1 MRALVLG
8 GSGAVGRVVVDDLA
22 RAGHTATAA
31 GRRSAA
37 ARIDLST
44 PAGIGQV
51 TAHASTHD
59 VVINASGV
67 ENSALAAASF
77 PAAFVD
83 ISATGRYLERL
94 AAESAPGQ
102 SVLLGAGLAPGL
114 STLLVHALPKRVS
127 DEIDLGI
134 ALGTGEAHGPA
145 AVAWTAGLAG
155 APLHAPPERR
165 AITNLR
171 ELRRLPSPTGP
182 RSYLRADFPDHA
194 LLGAAQNVTVRS
206 YLATGNRPTTA
217 ALGLVGRAPRLAPL
231 LAQVPHWGSA
241 EWSLVAVN
249 RRTGTLLSARGLG
262 QSRATGVLTA
272 LGAVALHAASPG
284 RAVNTAD
291 VLTLDEVPDLR
302 EEVSEPH

>member
-8 GSGAVGRVVVDDLA
+8 GSGAVGQVIVAELE
-22 RAGHTATAA
+22 RAGHTTTVA

-44 PAGIGQV
+44 PAGIGQLM
-51 TAHASTHD
+51 AHASTHD

-67 ENSALAAASF
+67 ENPALAAASF

-83 ISATGRYLERL
+83 ISATGRYLERV
-94 AAESAPGQ
+94 AAEAAPGQ

-114 STLLVHALPKRVS
+114 STLLVHALPTQPD

-155 APLHAPPERR
+155 APIHEPPGRR
-165 AITNLR
+165 AIINLR
-171 ELRRLPSPTGP
+171 ELRRLPSPTGT
-182 RSYLRADFPDHA
+182 RSYLRADFPDHL
-194 LLGAAQNVTVRS
+194 LLGSAQKVTVRS
-206 YLATGNRPTTA
+206 YLVTGNRPTTA
-217 ALGLVGRAPRLAPL
+217 ALRLVGRAPKLAPL
-231 LAQVPHWGSA
+231 LAKVPHWGSA

-272 LGAVALHAASPG
+272 LGAAALHAASPG

-291 VLTLDEVPDLR
+291 VLTLHEVPDLR
-302 EEVSEPH
+302 EEVS